1 MHVLLS
7 RLTDFH
13 AALNDPLRLR
23 LVRLLMERELCVCE
37 LVQAL
42 KIPQY
47 KVSRHLGPLKKAGL
61 VRGWREGTWIHYE
74 LAPSLPK
81 PYKVTMRSLRALWDL
96 NPQIQKD
103 LKALRGATKRTPNRR
118 EQICR

>member
-37 LVQAL
+37 MVQAL

-81 PYKVTMRSLRALWDL
+81 PYKATMRSLRALWDL

>member
-1 MHVLLS
+1 M
-7 RLTDFH
+7 TDFH

>member
-37 LVQAL
+37 MVQAL

-61 VRGWREGTWIHYE
+61 VRGWREGTRIHYE